1 MERLV
6 NFGTHCLCCEVTRLH
21 VSFQVQQ
28 FVCHCP
34 GVDLKLTISILLG
47 SNFIYELTDFCS
59 SKSHWEAL
67 SFSVLLGL
75 LYNAETA
82 DITKSILGF

>member
-1 MERLV
+1 MERLMY
-6 NFGTHCLCCEVTRLH
+6 FGTHRLCCEVTRFH
-21 VSFQVQQ
+21 ISFHVQQ

-34 GVDLKLTISILLG
+34 GVDLQPTFKILLG
-47 SNFIYELTDFCS
+47 GVFVYKLTDFCS
-59 SKSHWEAL
+59 SKSHCEAL

-82 DITKSILGF
+82 DITKSMLGF